1 MSEEQVLVFGM
12 ASVFLVVAFIAGK
25 MFDRFKVSGR
35 RNKRLANRRGA
46 TRLVRQ

>member
-25 MFDRFKVSGR
+25 MFDRFKLGG
-35 RNKRLANRRGA
+35 KQNRRPAQRRRA
-46 TRLVRQ
+46 TSLMR